1 MKRWLNRIVGLLVLL
16 AVAGAVVWAFVPRPV
31 VVDTARITRGPL
43 RVTVDD
49 DGKTRIK
56 EKYIVSS
63 PLNGRL
69 LRIGLD
75 PGDAVEI
82 DQTQIALLEPRDPEL
97 LDARAI
103 AEAKARVRAAEAA
116 VEQSRPA
123 ADAALAE
130 MQIAESE
137 YHRISQMYDRGGAM
151 ERERD
156 DAQLA
161 LRMKAEAYKAARFG
175 EAIAKFELELA
186 RAAMVTTTIRDDA
199 ADTSQTDTFVIRSP
213 STGRVLRVF
222 QQSAAVVSAG
232 SPLIEIGDPSDI
244 ELVVDVLSSDAV
256 RIKPGAAVVLEQWGG
271 DEPLQGIVRLV
282 EPAAFT
288 KVSALGVEEQRVNVV
303 IDFTDSPDLRP
314 ALGDGYRVEARIV
327 IWQADDVL
335 RVPTSALFRDG
346 DAWAVFVV
354 RDQVARTTHVQ
365 LGGRTGLAAHVIEGL
380 SDGDTVIIHPSDQIT
395 DGSTIRPR

>member
-1 MKRWLNRIVGLLVLL
+1 MKRWLNRVVGLLVLL
-16 AVAGAVVWAFVPRPV
+16 AVAGVVVWAFIPRPV
-31 VVDTARITRGPL
+31 AVDTARVTRGPL

-75 PGDAVEI
+75 PGDAVEV

-130 MQIAESE
+130 MQLAESE
-137 YHRISQMYDRGGAM
+137 YHRISQMHDRGGAM

-161 LRMKAEAYKAARFG
+161 LRMKAEAYKGARFG

-186 RAAMVTTTIRDDA
+186 RAAMVTTTVRDDTTDA
-199 ADTSQTDTFVIRSP
+199 SQTETFVIRSP

-288 KVSALGVEEQRVNVV
+288 KISALGVEEQRVNVV
-303 IDFTDSPDLRP
+303 IDFTDSPNLRP

-354 RDQVARTTHVQ
+354 RDDVAQTTHVQ
-365 LGGRTGLAAHVIEGL
+365 LGGRTGLAAQVLEGL
-380 SDGDTVIIHPSDQIT
+380 SEGDTVIIHPSDQIA
-395 DGSTIRPR
+395 DGITTRPR